1 MRVYLDNCVF
11 NRPFDDQT
19 QGRIR
24 TETEA
29 ILYILEEIASGGIE
43 LVWSHINES
52 ENLRNENEEVK
63 ALIFGWK
70 TVARIEVLETE
81 NLLRSADLLLELGLT
96 VGDALHVAAAAEGD
110 ADLFL
115 TTDDKLIRKVSV
127 FEGVIV
133 LNPTEAMEK
142 LNEYIN

>member
-19 QGRIR
+19 QSRIR
-24 TETEA
+24 SETKA
-29 ILYILEEIASGGIE
+29 ILYILQEIAAGGIE
-43 LVWSHINES
+43 LIWSHVNDT
-52 ENLRNENEEVK
+52 ENHRNENEEVK
-63 ALIFGWK
+63 RLIFGWK
-70 TVARIEVLETE
+70 EVARIEILETE
-81 NLLRSADLLLELGLT
+81 NLLRRADLLLELGLS
-96 VGDALHVAAAAEGD
+96 VGDALHVAAAAEGN

-115 TTDDKLIRKVSV
+115 TTDDKLIRKVAE

-133 LNPTEAMEK
+133 VNPTEAIEK

>member
-1 MRVYLDNCVF
+1 MRIYLDNCVF

-29 ILYILEEIASGGIE
+29 TLHILQEIAAGGIE
-43 LVWSHINES
+43 LIWSYVNES

-63 ALIFGWK
+63 KSIFGWRE
-70 TVARIEVLETE
+70 VARIEVLETE
-81 NLLRSADLLLELGLT
+81 NLLRSADLLLELGLS
-96 VGDALHVAAAAEGD
+96 VGDALHVASAAEGN

-115 TTDDKLIRKVSV
+115 TTDDKLIRKVSE

-133 LNPTEAMEK
+133 INPTEAIEK